1 MIYIIPFSTAAVI
14 WIAIYVIAIPE
25 ARAIALFVAAAGAIA
40 FVIAVMAGNK
50 GPSRNEV
57 KEATRRYVDR
67 RAALIAAAERGLRP
81 ALSGTPAQL
90 EIDAIDKEETLTS
103 QFQGLY
109 GPHGPITRRRIPT
122 ASPIR
127 ICYLAEPAAETPAW
141 EAAQR
146 QPGALDEVWIKVT
159 VRASEPMLGPK
170 LAYGTPVDHARI
182 DILEVRRFACIP
194 HEDRFFVS
202 WYRVKALRGEARAP
216 ETPEAV
222 IAEIV
227 RYVSTDRI
235 VGSNGTNNWAWVY

>member
-14 WIAIYVIAIPE
+14 WIVVYVIAIPE

-40 FVIAVMAGNK
+40 FIIAVMVGNK

-57 KEATRRYVDR
+57 KEATRRYAER
-67 RAALIAAAERGLRP
+67 RSALIAAAERVLRP

-90 EIDAIDKEETLTS
+90 EIDAIDKEETLTW
-103 QFQGLY
+103 QFHGVG
-109 GPHGPITRRRIPT
+109 GPHGPITRQRIPT

-127 ICYLAEPAAETPAW
+127 ICYLAEPAADTPAW
-141 EAAQR
+141 EAAKR
-146 QPGALDEVWIKVT
+146 QPGALDEVWLKVT
-159 VRASEPMLGPK
+159 VRASKPMLGPN
-170 LAYGTPVDHARI
+170 LAYGTPEDHARI

-194 HEDRFFVS
+194 HDETSFVR
-202 WYRVKALRGEARAP
+202 WYRVKALRGDARAP

-235 VGSNGTNNWAWVY
+235 VGSNGTTSWGWVD